1 MINVTTLNISCEN
14 NGQKI
19 SYWYFYKT
27 VSFDNTFNTSITGL
41 LPNTTYT
48 CCVLAVTSYGESEPV
63 CQNITT
69 TSLNTTTSELNITYY
84 NLEQYLST
92 SIVYVCYLHMTVFTE
107 GVYCSQITNRYD
119 NNNYHI
125 AVIITQS
132 TNTISDIIMHNSI
145 IFNLFT

>member
-1 MINVTTLNISCEN
+1 MSLFILVATYC
-14 NGQKI
+14 
-19 SYWYFYKT
+19 SYCYSKT
-27 VSFDNTFNTSITGL
+27 VLYNDNNTVNTSIIGL
-41 LPNTTYT
+41 SPNTTYT
-48 CCVLAVTSYGESEPV
+48 CCVLAVTSYGESEPL

-107 GVYCSQITNRYD
+107 GVYCSHITNRYD

-125 AVIITQS
+125 VVIITQS